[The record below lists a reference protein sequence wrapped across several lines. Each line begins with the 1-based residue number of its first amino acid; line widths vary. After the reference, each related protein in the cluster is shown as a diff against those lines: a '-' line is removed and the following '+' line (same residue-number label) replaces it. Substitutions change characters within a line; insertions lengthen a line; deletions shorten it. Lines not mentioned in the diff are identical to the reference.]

1 VSVEQK
7 VQTHFDADAR
17 RFDAIYEE
25 SRNPIRRFIDYV
37 WRGVVRR
44 RLVLTVEK
52 LEPLAGKTVLDV
64 GCGSGR
70 FCIAF
75 AQRGASRV
83 VGVDFAPQMIK
94 IAVDLALRAQVSDR
108 CEFRVGSFP
117 EVVSDG
123 PFDAST
129 ALGFFDYISDPV
141 AVVKAMREKTRS
153 VMVMS
158 FPKAVEWRVPL
169 RRMRFRMMGCPLFL
183 YTEAR
188 TRAILAAAEIRNYE
202 WIPLDRDYLV
212 VARITP

>member
-1 VSVEQK
+1 M
-7 VQTHFDADAR
+7 
-17 RFDAIYEE
+17 
-25 SRNPIRRFIDYV
+25 
-37 WRGVVRR
+37 
-44 RLVLTVEK
+44 
-52 LEPLAGKTVLDV
+52 AGKTVLDV

-129 ALGFFDYISDPV
+129 ALGFFDYIRDPV

-188 TRAILAAAEIRNYE
+188 TRAILAAAGIRNYE